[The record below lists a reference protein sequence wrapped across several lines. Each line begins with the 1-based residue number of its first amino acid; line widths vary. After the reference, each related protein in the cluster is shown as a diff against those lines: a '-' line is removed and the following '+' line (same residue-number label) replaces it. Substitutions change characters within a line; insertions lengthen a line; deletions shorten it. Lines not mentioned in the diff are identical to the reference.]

1 MLQIIVKEGPT
12 SNQVL
17 LDGIHSKHLAAH
29 GFLRIE
35 VGMNYEFEL
44 AS

>member
-1 MLQIIVKEGPT
+1 MLQIIVKEWPT

-17 LDGIHSKHLAAH
+17 LDCIHSKSLAAH

-35 VGMNYEFEL
+35 VGVNY
-44 AS
+44 ST